1 MELNKNIKILLVE
14 DASVMRKMETKTLNA
29 LELNNIKE
37 AENGNDAIDYLKKD
51 PKVDLIIS
59 DWNMPGM
66 DGFELLKWVRENEG
80 TKNIP
85 FLMATGRGEKKEIE
99 KASEAG
105 VSSFISK
112 PFNKEELLEKINEA
126 FGIKSASEDQK
137 PMSREARITSSGKV
151 ILKAIHIQITDHL
164 TLGVL
169 KSLIKNNEV
178 TPKHFELETECLP
191 SWNAV
196 AKSLENGTADVAF
209 ILAPLAM
216 DLYNYGVPLKLI
228 LFAHKNGSICVRN
241 KLGNHVHG
249 AEFFQDK
256 SFYIPHTMSIHNM
269 LGHVYFSNVG
279 LKPGVT
285 GQKDV
290 DVNFEVVAPI
300 KMGEF
305 MADNQDAS
313 GFLVAEPLGTK
324 AIAAGTA
331 ELNFLSSEIWENHP
345 CCVIAVQED
354 FIKNY
359 PDAIQEFTKLIVQA
373 GKVIEQKPGFAAE
386 VAVEFLDPK
395 KELGLKVP
403 ILKNVL
409 TEPKGIKTNN
419 LYPVKKDLDFIQHY
433 MHEKMGIGSIINLN
447 EFVDTK
453 FADTACPESDK
464 SAAISYVSE
473 KDFETKV
480 QKLAN
485 REEENAE
492 SLKTK
497 ALLNMEGKYLRFS
510 LGKEFYG
517 IEILKI
523 VEIIRMVPI
532 TRVPHTPNF
541 VKGVINLR
549 GSVVPAID
557 LRLKIGMEPI
567 EYTDKTRIIIVEDNI
582 NGVMMRLGLLVDS
595 VDVVNDVKAGEI
607 ENAPSFGE
615 NKNSELILSVVKAK
629 DGVYVLLNLAVIMM
643 PVNKFHKENV

>member
-14 DASVMRKMETKTLNA
+14 DASVMRKMEIKTLNS

-37 AENGNDAIDYLKKD
+37 AEHGKDAVEYLKVD

-59 DWNMPGM
+59 DWNMPEM
-66 DGFELLKWVRENEG
+66 DGFELLKWVRTNDA

-112 PFNKEELLEKINEA
+112 PFNKDELLEKINEA
-126 FGIKSASEDQK
+126 FGIKSEKEEQK
-137 PMSREARITSSGKV
+137 PMSREARITASGKV
-151 ILKAIHIQITDHL
+151 KLKAIHIQITDHL

-169 KSLIKNNEV
+169 KSLIKNNEIM
-178 TPKHFELETECLP
+178 PKYFELETECLP

-196 AKSLENGTADVAF
+196 AKSLENGTADAAF

-216 DLYNYGVPLKLI
+216 DLYNYGVPLRLI

-241 KLGNHVHG
+241 KLGNHLHG
-249 AEFFQDK
+249 ADFFQDR

-269 LGHVYFSNVG
+269 LGHVYFSNIG

-285 GQKDV
+285 GQKNV
-290 DVNFEVVAPI
+290 DVNFEVVAPV
-300 KMGEF
+300 KMSEF
-305 MADNQDAS
+305 MTDNPDAS

-324 AIAAGTA
+324 AIASGIA

-345 CCVIAVQED
+345 CCVLAVQD
-354 FIKNY
+354 DIIKNY
-359 PDAIQEFTKLIVQA
+359 PDAVHEFTRYLVQA
-373 GKVIEQKPGFAAE
+373 GKTIEQKPGFAAE

-433 MHEKMGIGSIINLN
+433 MHDKMGMGSIININ
-447 EFVDTK
+447 EFVDTR
-453 FADTACPESDK
+453 FADAACPEGDK
-464 SAAISYVSE
+464 AAAVSNVNE
-473 KDFETKV
+473 SEFAAKV
-480 QKLAN
+480 KKLAS
-485 REEENAE
+485 REEESKE
-492 SLKTK
+492 SIKTK
-497 ALLNMEGKYLRFS
+497 TLLNMEGKYLRFS
-510 LGKEFYG
+510 LGKEYYG

-523 VEIIRMVPI
+523 VEILRMVPI
-532 TRVPHTPNF
+532 TRVPHTPEF

-549 GSVVPAID
+549 GSVVPVMD
-557 LRLKIGMEPI
+557 LRLKIGMETK
-567 EYTDKTRIIIVEDNI
+567 EYDDKTRIIIVEDEVD
-582 NGVMMRLGLLVDS
+582 GMKMRLGLLVDS
-595 VDVVNDVKAGEI
+595 VDVVNDVKADEI
-607 ENAPSFGE
+607 ESAPSFGE
-615 NKNSELILSVVKAK
+615 SENSELILSVVKAK
-629 DGVYVLLNLAVIMM
+629 DCVYILLNLSVIMT
-643 PVNKFHKENV
+643 PVNKLNEQS

>member
-14 DASVMRKMETKTLNA
+14 DASVMRKMETKTLNS

-37 AENGNDAIDYLKKD
+37 AENGKDAVEFLKSD

-59 DWNMPGM
+59 DWNMPEM
-66 DGFELLKWVRENEG
+66 DGFELLKWVRTNEE
-80 TKNIP
+80 TKSIP

-112 PFNKEELLEKINEA
+112 PFNKDELLEKINEA
-126 FGIKSASEDQK
+126 FGIKSETEEQK
-137 PMSREARITSSGKV
+137 PMSREARITASGKV
-151 ILKAIHIQITDHL
+151 KLKAIHIQITDHL

-178 TPKHFELETECLP
+178 SPKHFELETECLP

-196 AKSLENGTADVAF
+196 AKALENGTADAAF

-241 KLGNHVHG
+241 KMGNHLHG
-249 AEFFQDK
+249 ADFFEDK

-269 LGHVYFSNVG
+269 LGHVYFSNIG

-305 MADNQDAS
+305 MADNPDAS

-324 AIAAGTA
+324 AIASGTA

-345 CCVIAVQED
+345 CCVIAVQQD
-354 FIKNY
+354 IIDNY
-359 PDAIQEFTKLIVQA
+359 PEAVNEFTKLLVQA
-373 GKVIEQKPGFAAE
+373 GKIIEQKPGFAAE

-433 MHEKMGIGSIINLN
+433 MHEKMGIGSIININ
-447 EFVDTK
+447 SFVDTR
-453 FADTACPESDK
+453 FADAACPENDK
-464 SAAISYVSE
+464 AAAVSQVKE
-473 KDFETKV
+473 SEFAAKV
-480 QKLAN
+480 QKLEN
-485 REEENAE
+485 REEESADT
-492 SLKTK
+492 LKTK
-497 ALLNMEGKYLRFS
+497 ALLNMEGKYLRFA
-510 LGKEFYG
+510 LGDQYYG

-523 VEIIRMVPI
+523 VEILRMVPI
-532 TRVPHTPNF
+532 TRVPHTPHF

-549 GSVVPAID
+549 GSVVPVVD
-557 LRLKIGMEPI
+557 LRLKIGMETKD
-567 EYTDKTRIIIVEDNI
+567 YDAKTRIIIVEDDI
-582 NGVMMRLGLLVDS
+582 DGVKMRLGLLVDS
-595 VDVVNDVKAGEI
+595 VDVVNDVKADEI
-607 ENAPSFGE
+607 ESAPSFGE
-615 NKNSELILSVVKAK
+615 SDNSELILSVVKAK
-629 DGVYVLLNLAVIMM
+629 DRVYVLLNLSVIML
-643 PVNKFHKENV
+643 PVNKLHRKE